1 MAEPQRRPGEPRR
14 QQKDSMPQ
22 LQLRSKDALRRAR
35 IKMRYSQGDLAL
47 LCGKSQQMISKLES
61 GATSTVTE
69 AFGMKIAQR
78 LNVPW
83 EQLFEDPDSMPL
95 STNSVDSGCED
106 QVAS

>member
-1 MAEPQRRPGEPRR
+1 MAPPQRRPVEPRR
-14 QQKDSMPQ
+14 QSKEPM
-22 LQLRSKDALRRAR
+22 LQLRSPDALRRAR
-35 IKMRYSQGDLAL
+35 LGMRYNQRDLAM

-83 EQLFEDPDSMPL
+83 ESLFEDPSVATQD
-95 STNSVDSGCED
+95 TNSVHSGCED